1 MREIAKVFVIGAL
14 GLVMLFGSSAV
25 SSAAQPKIQRF
36 SECQCT
42 CSYTDAQGRAQ
53 QGRFNFFPQPNNTT
67 CAYQAIGYLCP
78 VLRQCWAITPGHQFW
93 QLQVHSRDGTRISWH
108 EAAGEAV

>member
-67 CAYQAIGYLCP
+67 CAYQAIDIYVPCYDNAG
-78 VLRQCWAITPGHQFW
+78 QSHPGISFGSCKFIPGM
-93 QLQVHSRDGTRISWH
+93 VPGSPGTRPP
-108 EAAGEAV
+108 AKQ

>member
-67 CAYQAIGYLCP
+67 CAYQAIDIYVPCYDSAG
-78 VLRQCWAITPGHQFW
+78 
-93 QLQVHSRDGTRISWH
+93 QVHPGTSF
-108 EAAGEAV
+108 AGCKFNPGIVPPVGPVKPPAQQ